1 MVFLDAPPGWVQPIS
16 AFGLAEQQDSWGIFV
31 RTLFVMA
38 ALLAVLPCHAAWDD
52 QVILMSA
59 NGANCTFWQLSRAS
73 DLPRSSVQ
81 LDWALVDE
89 LALEAGG
96 HEGIAIALDQWD
108 PAKGTPTAG
117 SKHYDRAAYCT
128 IATRAPKAEAEK
140 SEPPAAGKKGKDKSR
155 AKPKPKA
162 ELAAKGANISEIAC
176 YRRNGPVR
184 DKYVFGRST
193 REALRDGMVRYTHAC
208 TEGCERA
215 PFQRL
220 HELSIDDGP
229 ENPAHEKD
237 LEAFYQVCVKR

>member
-1 MVFLDAPPGWVQPIS
+1 MRRLSI
-16 AFGLAEQQDSWGIFV
+16 L
-31 RTLFVMA
+31 A

-59 NGANCTFWQLSRAS
+59 NAANCTFWQLSRAS
-73 DLPRSSVQ
+73 DLPRSSVE

-89 LALEAGG
+89 LALESAGKA
-96 HEGIAIALDQWD
+96 ELAVALDQWD

-117 SKHYDRAAYCT
+117 SKHYGSAAYCT
-128 IATRAPKAEAEK
+128 IATRAPKAEK
-140 SEPPAAGKKGKDKSR
+140 QEPPPAGDRKKGKNK
-155 AKPKPKA
+155 AKPQPKA
-162 ELAAKGANISEIAC
+162 DPVGKGANISEIAC
-176 YRRNGPVR
+176 YRRNGAGR
-184 DKYVFGRST
+184 SKYLFGQST
-193 REALRDGMVRYTHAC
+193 REALRDGMVRYSHAC

-237 LEAFYQVCVKR
+237 LEAFYQACVKR